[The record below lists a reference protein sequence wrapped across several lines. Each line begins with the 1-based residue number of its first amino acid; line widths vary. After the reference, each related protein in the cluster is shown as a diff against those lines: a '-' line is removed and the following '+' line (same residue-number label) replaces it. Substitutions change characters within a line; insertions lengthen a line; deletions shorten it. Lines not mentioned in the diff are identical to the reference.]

1 MTATNTM
8 TPTLNLEELAQQG
21 IIDSSW
27 VEVLAPVQDNLDQI
41 ALKLAEEL
49 AGGNQVFPADV
60 NIMRVFKTPFQDV
73 KVVILGQDPYP
84 TPGDAVGLSFS
95 VEPVQH
101 ALPRSLKNIFTELQ
115 ADIGCAL
122 PANGDLQPWTDQ
134 GVLLLNR
141 VLTVRAGE
149 AGSHR
154 GIGWEQVTECALRAL
169 NGRNGHKFVAVL
181 WGNDAISAKQF
192 LDNTVVIESSHPSPL
207 SASRG
212 FFGSKPFRDERDRF
226 RLRHHCAPFSE
237 KPVTSKVILLHASYS
252 YH

>member
-1 MTATNTM
+1 MTL
-8 TPTLNLEELAQQG
+8 TLNLEDLAQRG
-21 IIDSSW
+21 LIDPSW
-27 VEVLAPVQDNLDQI
+27 VEVLAPVQENLNQV
-41 ALKLAEEL
+41 ALKLSEEL
-49 AGGNQVFPADV
+49 AGVQQIFPAGV
-60 NIMRVFKTPFQDV
+60 NIMRAFKTPFQDV

-95 VEPVQH
+95 VGPEKH

-122 PANGDLQPWTDQ
+122 PANGDLQPWANQ

-141 VLTVRAGE
+141 VLTVRASE

-154 GIGWEQVTECALRAL
+154 GIGWEQVTECALRSL
-169 NGRNGHKFVAVL
+169 NGRKGLKLVAVL

-192 LDNTVVIESSHPSPL
+192 LDNTTVIESVHPSPL

-212 FFGSKPFRDERDRF
+212 FFGSKPF
-226 RLRHHCAPFSE
+226 
-237 KPVTSKVILLHASYS
+237 SKVNNALIELGQTPINWALPSQSALF
-252 YH
+252 

>member
-8 TPTLNLEELAQQG
+8 TPTLNLEELAQQDL
-21 IIDSSW
+21 IDSSW
-27 VEVLAPVQDNLDQI
+27 VEVLAPVRENLNQI

-49 AGGNQVFPADV
+49 AGGHQVFPAQV
-60 NIMRVFKTPFQDV
+60 NIMRAFKTPFQDV

-95 VEPVQH
+95 VEPGQLT
-101 ALPRSLKNIFTELQ
+101 LPRSLKNIFTELQ

-122 PANGDLQPWTDQ
+122 PVNGDLQPWADQ
-134 GVLLLNR
+134 GVMLLNR

-154 GIGWEQVTECALRAL
+154 GIGWEKVTECALRAL

-192 LDNTVVIESSHPSPL
+192 LDNTAVIESVHPSPL

-212 FFGSKPFRDERDRF
+212 FFDSKPF
-226 RLRHHCAPFSE
+226 
-237 KPVTSKVILLHASYS
+237 SKVNNALIELDQTPINWALPSQSALF
-252 YH
+252 